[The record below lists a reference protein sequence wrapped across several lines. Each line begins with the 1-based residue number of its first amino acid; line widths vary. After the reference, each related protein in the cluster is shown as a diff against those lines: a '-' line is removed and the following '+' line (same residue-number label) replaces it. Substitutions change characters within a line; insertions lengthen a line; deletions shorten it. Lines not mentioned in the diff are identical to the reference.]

1 MALAE
6 RDVRLALG
14 IVEAAATTQ
23 NGSPFGRELLD
34 VLRQA
39 IPADSVEYLEWPFHE
54 EECLHL
60 SSPHDLW
67 AEQQPEAAV
76 REAMAVACRTY
87 PLRDIERASS
97 SEPLR
102 ITDVVSTRAFRRS
115 AFYTLMM
122 RPFGVE
128 HELKLWL
135 PAPSRRAHFF
145 SFVRGPG
152 RDFSDRDVNLLSLV
166 RLHLARLRARWE
178 RAPRPAQLTERELD
192 VLELVAQGLTN
203 REVAVRLF
211 ISTGTVR
218 THLEHVYEKLGVR
231 TRAGAVAAAFRIA
244 S

>member
-1 MALAE
+1 MLE
-6 RDVRLALG
+6 
-14 IVEAAATTQ
+14 
-23 NGSPFGRELLD
+23 
-34 VLRQA
+34 A
-39 IPADSVEYLEWPFHE
+39 IPADSAVYMEWPFHKTPSLE
-54 EECLHL
+54 L
-60 SSPHDLW
+60 SSPYDLW
-67 AEQQPEAAV
+67 ADQSEDEG
-76 REAMAVACRTY
+76 REAMAVACRSY
-87 PLRDIERASS
+87 PLRDVERASS

-102 ITDVVSTRAFRRS
+102 ITDFLSPLAFRRT

-128 HELKLWL
+128 HELKMWL
-135 PAPSRRAHFF
+135 PAAPRQSYHF
-145 SFVRGPG
+145 SLVRGPG
-152 RDFSDRDVNLLSLV
+152 RNFSDRDVALLSLV

-178 RAPRPAQLTERELD
+178 RAPRPAQLTEREVD

-203 REVAVRLF
+203 REVAARLF

>member
-1 MALAE
+1 MALTE

-14 IVEAAATTQ
+14 IVEAAAATQ

-34 VLRQA
+34 ALREA
-39 IPADSVEYLEWPFHE
+39 IPADSAEYTEWPFHE
-54 EECLHL
+54 EPSLHL
-60 SSPHDLW
+60 SSPYDLW
-67 AEQQPEAAV
+67 ADQPEAEV

-97 SEPLR
+97 PVPLR
-102 ITDVVSTRAFRRS
+102 ITDLVSTRAFRRT

-122 RPFGVE
+122 RPYGVE

-135 PAPSRRAHFF
+135 PAPPRQSYCL
-145 SFVRGPG
+145 SLVRCPG
-152 RDFSDRDVNLLSLV
+152 GDFADRDVALLSLV
-166 RLHLARLRARWE
+166 RPHLARLRARWE
-178 RAPRPAQLTERELD
+178 RAPRPAQLTEREVD

-203 REVAVRLF
+203 REVAARLF

-218 THLEHVYEKLGVR
+218 THLEHIYEKLGVR

>member
-1 MALAE
+1 MALGE

-14 IVEAAATTQ
+14 IVEAAAATQ

-34 VLRQA
+34 ALSEA
-39 IPADSVEYLEWPFHE
+39 IPADCVEYIEWSFHE
-54 EECLHL
+54 KPSLYL
-60 SSPHDLW
+60 SSPYDLW
-67 AEQQPEAAV
+67 ADQPEAEA
-76 REAMAVACRTY
+76 EAAMAIACRTY
-87 PLRDIERASS
+87 PLRDKELASFP
-97 SEPLR
+97 EPLR
-102 ITDVVSTRAFRRS
+102 ITDRVSTRAFRQT

-135 PAPSRRAHFF
+135 PAPPRQSYAF
-145 SFVRGPG
+145 SLIRSPG
-152 RDFSDRDVNLLSLV
+152 SDFTDRDVALLSLV
-166 RLHLARLRARWE
+166 RPHLARLRARWE
-178 RAPRPAQLTERELD
+178 RAPRPAQLTEREAD

-203 REVAVRLF
+203 REVAARLF

-218 THLEHVYEKLGVR
+218 THLEHVYEKLGVH

>member
-1 MALAE
+1 MVLAE
-6 RDVRLALG
+6 RDVRSALG
-14 IVEAAATTQ
+14 IVEAAAATQ

-34 VLRQA
+34 AMREA
-39 IPADSVEYLEWPFHE
+39 IPADSVGYMEWPFHE
-54 EECLHL
+54 EPSLHL
-60 SSPHDLW
+60 SSPYDPW
-67 AEQQPEAAV
+67 ADQPEAEA

-87 PLRDIERASS
+87 PLRDVERASS

-102 ITDVVSTRAFRRS
+102 ITDIVSTRAFRRT
-115 AFYTLMM
+115 AFYTLVML
-122 RPFGVE
+122 PFGVE

-135 PAPSRRAHFF
+135 PGPARHSYFF
-145 SFVRGPG
+145 SLVRGPG
-152 RDFSDRDVNLLSLV
+152 SNFSDRDVALLRLV
-166 RLHLARLRARWE
+166 RPHLARLRARWE

-203 REVAVRLF
+203 REVAARLF